1 MVTISQVKRGLL
13 NYADIE
19 ILSKMP
25 SGIKKIAVGAAL
37 SLYVNSIDNVMAH
50 PVIKTL
56 GIIDENGYVNVD
68 ALADAVR
75 GNIPEVGAKVDID
88 VLGIHLGDMILRRED
103 IDMIK
108 SAIMS
113 A

>member
-25 SGIKKIAVGAAL
+25 SGFKKIAVGAAL
-37 SLYVNSIDNVMAH
+37 SLYVGSLDNIMGH
-50 PVIKTL
+50 PIIKTL
-56 GIIDENGYVNVD
+56 GIIDQDGYVNVD
-68 ALADAVR
+68 ALADSIKS
-75 GNIPEVGAKVDID
+75 NIPEVGAKIDID
-88 VLGIHLGDMILRRED
+88 VVGIHLGDMILRRDD